1 MTFFKKNNIF
11 EGGDEMKEEKNS
23 YLEVLASRLKTAR
36 NAKGMT
42 IEQLAN
48 QIGVQ
53 KQTLNYVELNKRGR
67 GLTISNLIKVADTLE
82 VTTDYLLGRID
93 DLYDVSNA
101 IDNSEDWHN
110 DTLGLRDKVINEIE
124 MQQLPY
130 DLNQYIL
137 VTYIT
142 DNVLR
147 IVLSTIK
154 TKVMNKEELNKNE
167 MQKLCI
173 LSEYLKYIMRQET
186 ECYQYLDFLISKQ
199 TRYSYNTINIE
210 IERLRQ
216 YNHNKDMA
224 INFEDLS
231 MFQEL
236 LTRMEKMF
244 SITIDEK
251 FKNAK
256 DEMIKKIVKNNM
268 YYREI
273 SKYFTETNK
282 DL

>member
-1 MTFFKKNNIF
+1 
-11 EGGDEMKEEKNS
+11 MKEEKNS

-154 TKVMNKEELNKNE
+154 TKVMNKEELNK
-167 MQKLCI
+167 
-173 LSEYLKYIMRQET
+173 
-186 ECYQYLDFLISKQ
+186 
-199 TRYSYNTINIE
+199 
-210 IERLRQ
+210 
-216 YNHNKDMA
+216 
-224 INFEDLS
+224 
-231 MFQEL
+231 
-236 LTRMEKMF
+236 
-244 SITIDEK
+244 
-251 FKNAK
+251 
-256 DEMIKKIVKNNM
+256 KIGRVHV
-268 YYREI
+268 
-273 SKYFTETNK
+273 
-282 DL
+282 

>member
-1 MTFFKKNNIF
+1 MTFLKKNNIF

-199 TRYSYNTINIE
+199 TQYSYNTINIE

-236 LTRMEKMF
+236 LTKMEKMF

>member
-1 MTFFKKNNIF
+1 
-11 EGGDEMKEEKNS
+11 MKEEKNS